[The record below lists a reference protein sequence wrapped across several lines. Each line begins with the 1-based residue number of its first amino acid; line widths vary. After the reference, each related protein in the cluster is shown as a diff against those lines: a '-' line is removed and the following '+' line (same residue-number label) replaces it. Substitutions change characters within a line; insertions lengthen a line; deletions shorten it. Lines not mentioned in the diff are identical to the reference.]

1 MASRDPWRKVIET
14 KRTPIDASQEIWASC
29 RQIHAQVE
37 AATGARKT
45 AVEEHGCG
53 EGRKAM
59 EFFATAKTL
68 EVRDRNN
75 EIATQRAAMVTCKR
89 PMAPT

>member
-1 MASRDPWRKVIET
+1 MIET
-14 KRTPIDASQEIWASC
+14 KRTAIDATHEIWAAC
-29 RQIHAQVE
+29 RPIHAQME

-53 EGRKAM
+53 EGRKAT

-68 EVRDRNN
+68 EVRDRTN
-75 EIATQRAAMVTCKR
+75 EFATQRAAMESVTYKR
-89 PMAPT
+89 SMAPTRSAGQQL